1 MKRALCFLFI
11 FATLFSASPTLAWD
25 VTGATKNVARY
36 VTFPIYKNDGTL
48 LSGATGLDTECDFY
62 AAGSAPDGFADVTNE
77 AAEIGSTGWYYI
89 QFTQEEMNND
99 LAACQ
104 VKSSSTGAVATPL
117 NISTLPLQANIVSAD
132 TDSLE
137 PGDFAADGVL
147 ASVDGTT
154 IGLASGAVDAD
165 DQFNNGWRIDFRG
178 ADRQGSSCI
187 TDSTNSG
194 DTVVIADTLSP
205 APTTGDD
212 YVIYSDATCDPAL
225 LTSINAEM
233 LDVLSTDENAELAAL
248 PGASPTILEMLQ
260 FVYEYLRNK
269 VTVTSSS
276 ETVYKNDSSTAIG
289 ERTLSDNGTTFS
301 KTRVTAP

>member
-1 MKRALCFLFI
+1 MKHLISFFLFI
-11 FATLFSASPTLAWD
+11 FLFAGNASAQLVKDSTTAKLSVIAISSTDHLTRKTDLSSLTCYRNKNGTSAACGGSSVELSDSNNPGEWVYTLDATDVDTAGLLTLTFSASGMDTATIGPFFVSEGVN
-25 VTGATKNVARY
+25 VTSVK
-36 VTFPIYKNDGTL
+36 
-48 LSGATGLDTECDFY
+48 
-62 AAGSAPDGFADVTNE
+62 AGV
-77 AAEIGSTGWYYI
+77 I
-89 QFTQEEMNND
+89 
-99 LAACQ
+99 
-104 VKSSSTGAVATPL
+104 
-117 NISTLPLQANIVSAD
+117 
-132 TDSLE
+132 E

-154 IGLASGAVDAD
+154 IGLASGHVDAD

-205 APTTGDD
+205 APTTGDG

-260 FVYEYLRNK
+260 FTYEYLRNK
-269 VTVTSSS
+269 IAVTSSS

-289 ERTLSDNGTTFS
+289 ERTLADNGTTFS
-301 KTRVTAP
+301 KTRVETP